1 MRGFD
6 AGAAAATVAL
16 LQEIGLNKYARIFLK
31 QEVDL
36 ESLLQFGD
44 QDLKDIGVVAIGARR
59 KLTAA
64 IHRSKLKKMASPV
77 DDAYNSEY
85 SRPSETDKLRMPFF
99 RGRYRLTGKT
109 YLGGSAI
116 VKIATDEKTSATV
129 AIKLHAKT
137 RTFVK
142 ELKFLRQLR
151 SEYVVP
157 LIDHF
162 EDEQPCLVLK
172 AGEIS
177 LAEHLKQGQ
186 LKSTER
192 KHVLE
197 RLVSVLEYLHSK
209 QLVCVDLKPQNLG

>member
-1 MRGFD
+1 MP
-6 AGAAAATVAL
+6 
-16 LQEIGLNKYARIFLK
+16 
-31 QEVDL
+31 
-36 ESLLQFGD
+36 
-44 QDLKDIGVVAIGARR
+44 
-59 KLTAA
+59 
-64 IHRSKLKKMASPV
+64 SPV

-157 LIDHF
+157 LHPNPSPYPYPNPNPHPSPNPNPRYVVPLIDHF

-172 AGEIS
+172 AGELS

-197 RLVSVLEYLHSK
+197 RLVSILEYLHSK